1 MCACVLYS
9 IWPFETYQALLSMGF
24 SRQEYSSGL
33 LFPPPGDLPN
43 PWIKTASPAL
53 AGRFFTSEPPGQDW
67 INHWPLA
74 IDSISSPS
82 LLLVSQ
88 WGEAKNSNP
97 KVVWLVL
104 LWVSSHPEDGSKSSH
119 EHNRRYLYH
128 SHLLGNF
135 KISRSS
141 VPEIEPYKC
150 SYYKSQYHLFHCI
163 LLYSTTYYLSIHA
176 STDTWVAS
184 MFWLLWIILLWTW
197 KCKYLSETLHS
208 ILLRKIIPNF
218 GNGIVEM

>member
-1 MCACVLYS
+1 M
-9 IWPFETYQALLSMGF
+9 
-24 SRQEYSSGL
+24 
-33 LFPPPGDLPN
+33 
-43 PWIKTASPAL
+43 
-53 AGRFFTSEPPGQDW
+53 
-67 INHWPLA
+67 A
-74 IDSISSPS
+74 IDSTSRSS

-88 WGEAKNSNP
+88 WGEAKNFNP

-104 LWVSSHPEDGSKSSH
+104 LAVSYHPEDGSESSH

-135 KISRSS
+135 KSSRSS

-163 LLYSTTYYLSIHA
+163 PLYSTTYYLSIHA
-176 STDTWVAS
+176 SMNTWVAS
-184 MFWLLWIILLWTW
+184 MFWLLWIILLSTRM
-197 KCKYLSETLHS
+197 CKYLSETLHS